1 MDQIKRKILKVV
13 RGQPRP
19 LAPCRRSKI
28 TLPKPDNFIRYRHRM
43 AAFSPDAGAGMKP
56 KSRDMYS
63 HHNATAQVISAAAR
77 NTGLTP

>member
-28 TLPKPDNFIRYRHRM
+28 TLTDSAASDNRM

-63 HHNATAQVISAAAR
+63 HHNATAQIISAAAR